1 MISKRRSARQ
11 SALQALYQWQL
22 TGQDLRQIEAQFLAE
37 KDSSRFDVEYFH
49 DLLHGVPGHLS
60 ELDARLGPLLDRS
73 IGQVDPVE
81 RAALRLG
88 AYELLHHMEVPFRVA
103 ISEAVELSK
112 TFGATE
118 GHKYVNGVLDR
129 LAKQVRSFEVE
140 RRR

>member
-1 MISKRRSARQ
+1 M
-11 SALQALYQWQL
+11 
-22 TGQDLRQIEAQFLAE
+22 
-37 KDSSRFDVEYFH
+37 
-49 DLLHGVPGHLS
+49 
-60 ELDARLGPLLDRS
+60 
-73 IGQVDPVE
+73 E

-129 LAKQVRSFEVE
+129 LAKQVRPFEVE

>member
-1 MISKRRSARQ
+1 MIRKRRSARE

-37 KDSSRFDVEYFH
+37 KDASRFDVEYFH

-60 ELDARLGPLLDRS
+60 ELDGCLAPLLDRS

-103 ISEAVELSK
+103 ITEAVELSK

-129 LAKQVRSFEVE
+129 LAKQFRSFEVE